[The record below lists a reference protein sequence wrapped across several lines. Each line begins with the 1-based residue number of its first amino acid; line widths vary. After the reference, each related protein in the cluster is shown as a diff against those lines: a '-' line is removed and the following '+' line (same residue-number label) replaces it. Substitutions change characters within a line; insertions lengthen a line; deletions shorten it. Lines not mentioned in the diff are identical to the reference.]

1 MMAATTMKHTIVTP
15 EGNPAGYGSTLAEA
29 IQSAADAHDTT
40 TGAIEAALNSEGPD
54 SLVHIEAVEEVE

>member
-1 MMAATTMKHTIVTP
+1 MAAKTMKHKIITP
-15 EGNPAGYGSTLAEA
+15 EGNPAGYGNTLAEA

-40 TGAIEAALNSEGPD
+40 TEAVEAALNSEGPD